1 MREWERGQGA
11 TEVLH
16 VEWRRV
22 PEPSPAYLRLWS
34 AIFADLFG
42 GARYPVAAVS
52 RRGSRRA
59 G

>member
-1 MREWERGQGA
+1 MREPEVGQGA
-11 TEVLH
+11 SEVLH

-34 AIFADLFG
+34 AIFADVFG
-42 GARYPVAAVS
+42 GDQYSVAAVS
-52 RRGSRRA
+52 GRGSRRA